1 MFSAVTRFCLYQVLV
16 FFADG
21 SREQSNEYESFPSWD
36 NGSVC
41 GDDAGDYGGDLHSD
55 MEDSNTLITQPRQVG
70 FSE

>member
-16 FFADG
+16 G